1 MKHRVPS
8 ANVKRTKQPQETY
21 VNNSKRDKLKAK
33 MIEKYIAKYGPNAD
47 EGIIAREIS
56 SFLQK
61 DKLNEND
68 LKNMEYN
75 LEKKLTSKTQ
85 SNNLKSTL
93 RREQDKA
100 SLNINNNVNTHNK
113 VTHHDKLNDS
123 IHSEMSGG
131 SNLSQFDEHNAQYN
145 KSKAAVN
152 TFIKHRA
159 ELDQQYKEHE
169 QEFDFE
175 NYPDEW
181 TAINAYSKK
190 QGEYQAQLE
199 KEKTKEIK
207 KRTKEDLDY
216 QVKQKLKKEYETK
229 LKDKEDHLLLLKHLD
244 EIDKKE
250 EIKKQEIKAKM
261 LKEKQ
266 SRDVQIKDQTI
277 AKRIEYLKNR
287 KYERELI
294 SQINKDIERD
304 KQIAY
309 EKKQLEKA
317 ALQKTLKDNE
327 LRKEVLKRQREKE
340 IEDDLKIM
348 EDDNKVKE
356 KQEQERVIY
365 FKNIERS
372 ANNFMSKMVE
382 TVLKEEDIKTQ
393 QEQQLRDKYQ
403 RMKDEMEEKAERD
416 EKERI
421 RLQKIAMR
429 KYYDQQVKD
438 KMNRKVIEKEMD
450 YAQAEIWKRDEQC
463 YNEQQKEVGR
473 IIRNMNKKNYDT
485 LVQQANMKN
494 NCKVKGNINKMNKNE
509 KAMNKELL
517 RKVARNE
524 Y

>member
-1 MKHRVPS
+1 
-8 ANVKRTKQPQETY
+8 
-21 VNNSKRDKLKAK
+21 
-33 MIEKYIAKYGPNAD
+33 
-47 EGIIAREIS
+47 
-56 SFLQK
+56 
-61 DKLNEND
+61 
-68 LKNMEYN
+68 
-75 LEKKLTSKTQ
+75 
-85 SNNLKSTL
+85 
-93 RREQDKA
+93 
-100 SLNINNNVNTHNK
+100 
-113 VTHHDKLNDS
+113 
-123 IHSEMSGG
+123 
-131 SNLSQFDEHNAQYN
+131 
-145 KSKAAVN
+145 
-152 TFIKHRA
+152 
-159 ELDQQYKEHE
+159 
-169 QEFDFE
+169 
-175 NYPDEW
+175 
-181 TAINAYSKK
+181 
-190 QGEYQAQLE
+190 
-199 KEKTKEIK
+199 
-207 KRTKEDLDY
+207 
-216 QVKQKLKKEYETK
+216 
-229 LKDKEDHLLLLKHLD
+229 
-244 EIDKKE
+244 
-250 EIKKQEIKAKM
+250 M